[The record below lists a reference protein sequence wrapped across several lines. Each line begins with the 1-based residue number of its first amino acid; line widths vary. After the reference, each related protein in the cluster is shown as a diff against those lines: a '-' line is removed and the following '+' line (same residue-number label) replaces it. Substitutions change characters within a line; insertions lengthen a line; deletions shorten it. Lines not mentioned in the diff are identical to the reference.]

1 MIYNVA
7 APRRAVNLSV
17 NEDLLIRSKALT
29 PNLSKTVETLLAG
42 FVEAEYARRRADDEA
57 LEQVIAAVN
66 AHHEQNGFIYDE
78 FPSF

>member
-1 MIYNVA
+1 MIYNEA

-42 FVEAEYARRRADDEA
+42 FVEAEYARKRAEDTA
-57 LEQVIAAVN
+57 LEQVINAVN
-66 AHHEQNGFIYDE
+66 GHIEKYGLLSDD